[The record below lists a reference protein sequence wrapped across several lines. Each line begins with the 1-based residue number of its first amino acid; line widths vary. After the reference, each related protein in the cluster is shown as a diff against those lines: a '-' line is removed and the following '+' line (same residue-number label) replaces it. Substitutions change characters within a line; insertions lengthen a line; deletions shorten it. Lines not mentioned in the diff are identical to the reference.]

1 MKKQEF
7 KKNEERIR
15 RLWDIYKHANILIIG
30 MPEAEEEEQEIKILF
45 QKIMKENFL
54 NLGKEID
61 MQIQES

>member
-1 MKKQEF
+1 
-7 KKNEERIR
+7 
-15 RLWDIYKHANILIIG
+15 

>member
-30 MPEAEEEEQEIKILF
+30 MPEAEVEEQEIKILF